1 MGGHSLHHLAN
12 HLRRDGRLRECV
24 MVDQPMTATH
34 TPAPWFVRKGAL
46 PGVIVDDAGDQ
57 LAAAFSDVTGGNA
70 KRNANAAF
78 IVEAVNSH
86 ASLKARI
93 AELEANE
100 KTYEEIIGKKTFR
113 EVADR
118 IRELED
124 ALQLLD
130 LLLDFS
136 DDNVDPV
143 WTFEDTTSIQTAFA
157 RAYAALQPKDIAP

>member
-1 MGGHSLHHLAN
+1 
-12 HLRRDGRLRECV
+12 
-24 MVDQPMTATH
+24 MTA
-34 TPAPWFVRKGAL
+34 APQPQANIEGIIHDLRAS
-46 PGVIVDDAGDQ
+46 GDPTEEIW
-57 LAAAFSDVTGGNA
+57 AYEID
-70 KRNANAAF
+70 
-78 IVEAVNSH
+78 
-86 ASLKARI
+86 SLRTRI

-100 KTYEEIIGKKTFR
+100 KAYEEIIGKKTFQ

-118 IRELED
+118 IREMEE